1 MVADVHRRR
10 YLTPRETFAS
20 NVAPSCRL
28 VSPHTWADSN
38 RLPRLQC
45 RDKHGSASF
54 TCAGSAATRNSSALG
69 WKGAFS
75 TFISYLRWTTL
86 QQKPAKAS
94 RPLQPPKGII
104 SELNVS
110 SGDHYRPA
118 LISTDVGSTGRLNG
132 RSAEALGKLIA
143 RAARRYSRP

>member
-1 MVADVHRRR
+1 MLGSTRSAPLRKLFLHSLFSANGHTSGGVVRLSAGVWFMIADVHRQRH
-10 YLTPRETFAS
+10 LTPRQTFAS

-54 TCAGSAATRNSSALG
+54 TCAGSAATRNASTLG

-86 QQKPAKAS
+86 QQNLPRLQGRCS
-94 RPLQPPKGII
+94 PLK
-104 SELNVS
+104 E
-110 SGDHYRPA
+110 
-118 LISTDVGSTGRLNG
+118 
-132 RSAEALGKLIA
+132 
-143 RAARRYSRP
+143 